1 MITLHKYPKFTMKKI
16 LFKSL
21 ILASFLFLYGK
32 NCDAQDIHFSQFFE
46 APLLRNPALAGIFSG
61 DFRMQAV
68 YRNQWNSVTV
78 PFQTTSLN
86 AEYKLPLGSSQDFL
100 TIGGEIL
107 YDKAGTVALTATHV
121 LPVLNYHK
129 SLSTERNMYLSAGF
143 SAGIVQRKIDRT
155 KITTNNQFDG
165 EAYDPTLPD
174 GENFSN
180 SGYLYFD
187 GSAGISFNTQIGD
200 NEDNNIFIGA
210 AYHHFNKSAKVSF
223 YNDANVELVPKIV
236 FSAGVKMSV
245 TEYSYLTFHTDYA
258 KQGGSTEIIGGMI
271 YSMKLDDPSDPQYI
285 ISGGAFIRWKDALIP
300 VVKLDLKPMTF
311 ALSYDVN
318 VSQLKTASQ
327 GRGGFELSLSY
338 LKYFDRNNSSREAV
352 RCPRF

>member
-1 MITLHKYPKFTMKKI
+1 MKNI
-16 LFKSL
+16 LSKSL
-21 ILASFLFLYGK
+21 LLLPFLFLHEG
-32 NCDAQDIHFSQFFE
+32 NCKAQDIHFSQFSE

-61 DFRMQAV
+61 DFRIQAV

-86 AEYKLPLGSSQDFL
+86 AEYKLPLGNSQDFL

-107 YDKAGTVALTATHV
+107 YDKSGTVALTATHV

-143 SAGIVQRKIDRT
+143 SAGIVQRKIDRS
-155 KITTNNQFDG
+155 KITTNSQFDG
-165 EAYDPTLPD
+165 DAYDPTLPN

-180 SGYLYFD
+180 TGYLYFD
-187 GSAGISFNTQIGD
+187 GSAGISFNTQIGE
-200 NEDNNIFIGA
+200 NEDNNLFVGA

-223 YNDANVELVPKIV
+223 YNTPGVELVPKIV
-236 FSAGVKMSV
+236 LSAGAKMSL
-245 TEYSYLTFHTDYA
+245 TDYSYITLHSDYSE
-258 KQGGSTEIIGGMI
+258 QGASKEIIGGI
-271 YSMKLDDPSDPQYI
+271 LYSIKLDDPSDALYT
-285 ISGGAFIRWKDALIP
+285 ISGGAFVRWKDAFIP
-300 VVKLDLKPMTF
+300 VVKMDVRPLTF

-338 LKYFDRNNSSREAV
+338 LKYIDGDRSSREAV

>member
-1 MITLHKYPKFTMKKI
+1 MKNI
-16 LFKSL
+16 FFKSL
-21 ILASFLFLYGK
+21 IVSCLLLLNRN
-32 NCDAQDIHFSQFFE
+32 NCSAQDIHFSQFFE
-46 APLLRNPALAGIFSG
+46 TPLLRNPALAGIFSG
-61 DFRMQAV
+61 DFRIQAV

-86 AEYKLPLGSSQDFL
+86 GEYKLAVGSEDFL

-129 SLSTERNMYLSAGF
+129 SLSTDRNMYLSAGF
-143 SAGIVQRKIDRT
+143 SAGVVQKKIDRS

-165 EAYDPTLPD
+165 ASYDPTLPD

-180 SGYLYFD
+180 TGYLYFD
-187 GSAGISFNTQIGD
+187 GSAGISFNTQIGE
-200 NEDNNIFIGA
+200 NEDNNIFLGA
-210 AYHHFNKSAKVSF
+210 SYHHFNKSAKVSF
-223 YNDANVELVPKIV
+223 YNSPDVELVPKVV
-236 FSAGVKMSV
+236 FSAGLKMSV
-245 TEYSYLTFHTDYA
+245 TDYSYITFHSDYA

-271 YSMKLDDPSDPQYI
+271 YSMKLDDPAEPHYI
-285 ISGGAFIRWKDALIP
+285 ISGGAFIRWKDAFIP
-300 VVKLDLKPMTF
+300 VLKVDVKPMTF

-318 VSQLKTASQ
+318 VSQLKTASY

-338 LKYFDRNNSSREAV
+338 QKYLDRNNSSREVV